1 MNEHQTPGGTII
13 VWIDADLADIIPGYL
28 DNRRQ
33 ELQLM
38 REAVAA
44 ANYEIIRV
52 TGHSMKGSG
61 GGYGFDAI
69 TEYGSLLEDA
79 AKQGD
84 ADRILE
90 AVGNLEGYLERVEVK
105 YEPTG

>member
-1 MNEHQTPGGTII
+1 MNDHQTSGGTIV

-28 DNRRQ
+28 DNRLQ
-33 ELQLM
+33 EVHLM

-44 ANYEIIRV
+44 ADYERIRI

-69 TEYGSLLEDA
+69 TEYGSLLEHA

-84 ADRILE
+84 ADGILK
-90 AVGNLEGYLERVEVK
+90 AIGNLEGYLERVEVK
-105 YEPTG
+105 YEHTD